1 MPGIPAR
8 GFGPDNHG
16 THMETTSGLPSNRV
30 GTALRYLIGIM
41 LLAAIAVMLTGVL
54 LRYLVGPVAQSLSLP
69 RIDFFW
75 VEETGELMLGWLT
88 FIAAGIGILERSHFG
103 ISILVDSLSPVA
115 RRWIFRLNMV
125 LAAGFG
131 LMLAWHAWQLAKL
144 NATLTTPALE
154 ISMGWLYAAL
164 VAGGVLLAICAIIAM
179 LRPQAPAAP
188 GHIAT

>member
-16 THMETTSGLPSNRV
+16 TRMETTSGLPSNRV

-115 RRWIFRLNMV
+115 RRWIFRRNMV